1 MKRVPVLPTALV
13 ALAVCAMIA
22 LGLWQLLIRLPEKEA
37 QLALLAANP
46 GRPAITLPDTPDDT
60 LLFRRATGVCEAPG
74 PIRLVGAGKQGFRA
88 IVECTGTGDARRTF
102 QLGTTR
108 DAFATVRWDGGRVA
122 GYLSHAPDARPL
134 IAGLWDHTP
143 KRLMLIAMP
152 PVAGL
157 AANTPPDISAVPNSH
172 LAYAGQW
179 FFFAAVATVI
189 YTLALRR
196 RMSSPRA

>member
-1 MKRVPVLPTALV
+1 MRRVPVLPTVLV
-13 ALAVCAMIA
+13 ALAVVAMVA

-46 GRPAITLPDTPDDT
+46 ARPPIAFPARPDDT
-60 LLFRRATGVCEAPG
+60 LLFRRVSGRCLLVTG
-74 PIRLVGAGKQGFRA
+74 IRLVGAGKAGFRA
-88 IVECTGTGDARRTF
+88 IAECSDMSDLRMTV

-108 DAFATVRWDGGRVA
+108 DAFAKVRWAGGPVT

-157 AANTPPDISAVPNSH
+157 NANTPPDISAVPNSH

-189 YTLALRR
+189 YTLAVRR
-196 RMSSPRA
+196 RLRS